1 MKTSNLMVKLIS
13 LLLKVQAKKVD
24 SQSSKKKKL
33 NLIQMMIG
41 RKSILRKKSLN
52 GRNKTLIKDSQRNLW
67 MKQSDG
73 DLTKMIAKI
82 EAMCWMA
89 IQKLSNRLREFLKL
103 SLVFLKRKK
112 SFKKAKKEPKR
123 KKLMKKKWKDYL
135 DQFSKRIFIQ
145 TQ

>member
-1 MKTSNLMVKLIS
+1 
-13 LLLKVQAKKVD
+13 
-24 SQSSKKKKL
+24 
-33 NLIQMMIG
+33 
-41 RKSILRKKSLN
+41 
-52 GRNKTLIKDSQRNLW
+52 

-123 KKLMKKKWKDYL
+123 KKLMKKK
-135 DQFSKRIFIQ
+135 
-145 TQ
+145 